1 MGSEKKG
8 EGKYLLLYTDT
19 PSLCYSHRPPD
30 ASSSNGHAN
39 TLWVPLLCLCLP
51 FGLRHSKPRSLL
63 GLKPVFPPMCLP
75 FHLRCVSTLSRP
87 PPPHPIPLLIVLPKA
102 DRDDASH
109 ARNTSSSGWKSSN
122 RWPRTGQ
129 LAAFDQPAFPS
140 ALLLE
145 RQTRTSGP
153 IHVQTPNRSVR
164 NCFVFNTYCRLSSLI
179 LVKRGELQSRWAQT
193 DVVESDIPLAA
204 WWR

>member
-1 MGSEKKG
+1 VGVWRGAWDEKKG
-8 EGKYLLLYTDT
+8 EGKYLLLYTNT

-51 FGLRHSKPRSLL
+51 SGLRHRKTRSLL

-75 FHLRCVSTLSRP
+75 SHLRCVSTLSRP

-102 DRDDASH
+102 DRDAASH
-109 ARNTSSSGWKSSN
+109 ATNTSSSGVGGGK
-122 RWPRTGQ
+122 Q
-129 LAAFDQPAFPS
+129 QQMAADGPAGCLTFDQPAFPG

-145 RQTRTSGP
+145 RQARTSRP

-164 NCFVFNTYCRLSSLI
+164 NFFAFNTYCRLSSLI
-179 LVKRGELQSRWAQT
+179 LVKRAELSGAQ
-193 DVVESDIPLAA
+193 
-204 WWR
+204 